1 MKPMSSL
8 PGVALLAS
16 LLLAAC
22 DSASLPVTASL
33 GGVPARPAISEGE
46 KARGVVYVDRNGNLR
61 RDADEP
67 GVPEVSVS
75 NGLDVVRTSA
85 EGRYE
90 IPLPEGSIL
99 FISKPAQYDIPVD
112 ENQLP
117 RFFYRHYPE
126 GSAPVAS
133 WAYPVIDPTGPLPAS
148 IDFALVESDDAAHPY
163 FRALVFADP
172 QAGTDDQE
180 DMFRE
185 DIIAEL
191 IGNPHDARFG
201 VTVGDIVNDNLALY
215 PRHQALMASIGI
227 PQWYLPGNHDINFES
242 PDDVH
247 SLETYKRHFGPPDYS
262 FTYGNVHFIA
272 LDNVDYDGS
281 GYVGRLSPRQ
291 LAWIENDLRH
301 VPRSRLIVIATHI
314 PLITEAGAGA
324 NINTVNFDELVALLE
339 GFDRVYGI
347 AGHDT
352 SNSWKV
358 NVDHRH
364 GFHGYSFVAH
374 TLAEARGSGWN
385 SGPRDERGV
394 RAATMQDGNPNG
406 YYVMTFDGATVQPRF
421 VPASGNPVQNMR
433 FTLEP
438 PLGDESVLG
447 AVADLIGQPLA
458 LNRGPDRPG
467 RKLVVNVF
475 DGGERNEVRLSLNGA
490 PPEPLRKVLRTD
502 PYMEQQYE
510 RYRNSL
516 DAFPEPVVS
525 SHIWE
530 YDLPSP
536 LPPGRYAV
544 QVTSID
550 EFGQHLSA
558 GFAFE
563 ITP

>member
-1 MKPMSSL
+1 MRL
-8 PGVALLAS
+8 CLAACAS
-16 LLLAAC
+16 LLAGTLLSAC
-22 DSASLPVTASL
+22 NSASAPITAGLAPQVPVAP
-33 GGVPARPAISEGE
+33 VAQGE
-46 KARGVVYVDRNGNLR
+46 IARGSVYLDRNGNLR
-61 RDADEP
+61 RDPDEP

-75 NGLDVVRTSA
+75 NGLDVVRTA
-85 EGRYE
+85 ADGGYQ

-99 FISKPAQYDIPVD
+99 FISKPPQYDIPVD
-112 ENQLP
+112 ESQLP

-126 GSAPVAS
+126 GSAAVAQ
-133 WAYPVIDPTGPLPAS
+133 WVYPVIEPTGPLPER
-148 IDFALVESDDAAHPY
+148 IDFALIESDDAANPY

-172 QAGTDDQE
+172 QAGTEDQE

-191 IGNPHDARFG
+191 IGNPYDARFG
-201 VTVGDIVNDNLALY
+201 VTVGDVVNDNLNLY
-215 PRHQALMASIGI
+215 PRHKAIMASIGI
-227 PQWYLPGNHDINFES
+227 PQWYLPGNHDLNFES
-242 PDDVH
+242 PDDTH

-281 GYVGRLSPRQ
+281 GYVGRLSERQ

-314 PLITEAGAGA
+314 PLITEAGTGA
-324 NINTVNFDELVALLE
+324 TINTVNFDQLVTLLQ
-339 GFDRVYGI
+339 GFERVYGI

-364 GFHGYSFVAH
+364 GFFGYSFVAH

-406 YYVMTFDGATVQPRF
+406 YYVMTFDGDRVQPRF

-438 PLGDESVLG
+438 PLGDQSLLG
-447 AVADLIGQPLA
+447 SVADLIDQPLA
-458 LNRGPDRPG
+458 INRGPDLPG

-475 DGGERNEVRLSLNGA
+475 DGGERDDVRLSLNGA
-490 PPEPLRKVLRTD
+490 PAEPLRKVLRTD
-502 PYMEQQYE
+502 PYMEQQFA
-510 RYRNSL
+510 RYQNTL
-516 DAFPEPVVS
+516 DQFPEPVVS

-544 QVTSID
+544 QVTSLD
-550 EFGQHLSA
+550 EFGQTLSA